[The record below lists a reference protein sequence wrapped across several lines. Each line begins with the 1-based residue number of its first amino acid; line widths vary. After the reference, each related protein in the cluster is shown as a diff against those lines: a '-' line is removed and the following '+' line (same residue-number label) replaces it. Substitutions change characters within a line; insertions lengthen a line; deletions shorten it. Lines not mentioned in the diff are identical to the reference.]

1 MTDSPQCTFC
11 ENEIESPDHFF
22 YNCEINNNILL
33 RSSPFLAY
41 GMGNIKL
48 EPFCHQ
54 DFVIGNL
61 LILVAKFYIYR
72 CKLNGVKPVMR
83 GFLKKIKNR
92 SKSEQYTI
100 YNNNNNISFICMTII
115 I

>member
-48 EPFCHQ
+48 EPLSVFNVYLFGIFNAAE

-100 YNNNNNISFICMTII
+100 
-115 I
+115 